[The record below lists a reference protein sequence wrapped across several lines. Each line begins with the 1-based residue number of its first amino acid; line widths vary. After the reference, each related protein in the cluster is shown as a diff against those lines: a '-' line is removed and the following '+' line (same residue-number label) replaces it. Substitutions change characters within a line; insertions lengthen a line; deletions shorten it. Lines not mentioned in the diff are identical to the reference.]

1 MFKSGGWRR
10 GGPQEWIRQLLARE
24 KGRNFLVKQTS
35 GVSARRSTGLGSV
48 PVARG
53 RRPEESCIAR
63 APVCPSVRPAYRGV
77 RACRHFV
84 QVLHQRLRAAST
96 HVLRFVR
103 AESFA
108 RGPPRST
115 LRSGFL
121 KEDDEESICIGSV
134 PPWWMPSRRF
144 ISQLRQRAGAGIA
157 PVNPAAAVMWFL
169 PLPPFRIRAGGVSP
183 LRQEER
189 EVAQPGYGKEEQES
203 VRACS
208 RLETSGDGGGTHL
221 TAPSPPSSSSEAM
234 RGETRETWPDANGKR
249 QGSAPSVSTSV
260 RRVALPC
267 QTDGRTAELI
277 LVS

>member
-35 GVSARRSTGLGSV
+35 GVSARRSTGLRDSV

-63 APVCPSVRPAYRGV
+63 APVCPSVRPAYRGGV

-108 RGPPRST
+108 RGPAPHCGADFSKRMTRRAFALGPFLPGGCHLVALFHSYG
-115 LRSGFL
+115 SG
-121 KEDDEESICIGSV
+121 
-134 PPWWMPSRRF
+134 
-144 ISQLRQRAGAGIA
+144 RAGAGIA

-169 PLPPFRIRAGGVSP
+169 P
-183 LRQEER
+183 
-189 EVAQPGYGKEEQES
+189 
-203 VRACS
+203 
-208 RLETSGDGGGTHL
+208 
-221 TAPSPPSSSSEAM
+221 PSPFSNPSRRSEP
-234 RGETRETWPDANGKR
+234 T
-249 QGSAPSVSTSV
+249 
-260 RRVALPC
+260 
-267 QTDGRTAELI
+267 
-277 LVS
+277 

>member
-48 PVARG
+48 PVRGAREATRG
-53 RRPEESCIAR
+53 KLHSARSCL
-63 APVCPSVRPAYRGV
+63 SVRPSGISRSV

-134 PPWWMPSRRF
+134 LPWWMRMPSRRF

-169 PLPPFRIRAGGVSP
+169 P
-183 LRQEER
+183 
-189 EVAQPGYGKEEQES
+189 
-203 VRACS
+203 
-208 RLETSGDGGGTHL
+208 
-221 TAPSPPSSSSEAM
+221 PSPFSNPSRRSEP
-234 RGETRETWPDANGKR
+234 T
-249 QGSAPSVSTSV
+249 
-260 RRVALPC
+260 
-267 QTDGRTAELI
+267 
-277 LVS
+277 